1 MKKILFIAALISLFT
16 FHFSLSSAQQLERY
30 YNRPFAHLGVTL
42 GAGLDA
48 FLYQI
53 ENGKASPGLTLDLGT
68 HYTHFFSS
76 FGVGLGIHLSSAKGS
91 ALYNLDEVTTG
102 LTHANNPGAHYNLTT
117 RYNDW
122 RERQSISLL
131 SLPLEAFY
139 RISTGG
145 GRHFITGLGF
155 QFDIPIRGKYSPA
168 DGSYTTIG
176 HFPVGGPHTI
186 SDMPEHGFSTYSET
200 FGASITNL
208 KLGISVILDAG
219 LHIPLGYTGGLY
231 IGIFGGIGLTSIL
244 DPTDPTASMLT
255 INADDP
261 SLIDYYGTFA
271 AIGNPSLR
279 LLRIGLKLGID
290 IGSPMD
296 N

>member
-30 YNRPFAHLGVTL
+30 YNRPFAHLGVTVGGGL
-42 GAGLDA
+42 GSMIYDTP
-48 FLYQI
+48 
-53 ENGKASPGLTLDLGT
+53 EGKASPGLALDLGA
-68 HYTHFFSS
+68 HYTHFFSG
-76 FGVGLGIHLSSAKGS
+76 FGLGLGIHVSSVKSS
-91 ALYNLDEVTTG
+91 ALYNFDEVTTG

-117 RYNDW
+117 HYNDW
-122 RERQSISLL
+122 RERQKITLL

-155 QFDIPIRGKYSPA
+155 QFDIPLK
-168 DGSYTTIG
+168 GSYGAGGGDYTTIG

-186 SDMPEHGFSTYSET
+186 SDMPEHGFSTYEET
-200 FGASITNL
+200 FGATISNL
-208 KLGISVILDAG
+208 KLGISAIFDLG
-219 LHIPLGYTGGLY
+219 LHIPLGYTGGVY
-231 IGIFGGIGLTSIL
+231 IGVYGGFGLTSIL
-244 DPTDPTASMLT
+244 DHTEATASMLT

-271 AIGNPSLR
+271 ANGNPSLH

-290 IGSPMD
+290 IGTPMD